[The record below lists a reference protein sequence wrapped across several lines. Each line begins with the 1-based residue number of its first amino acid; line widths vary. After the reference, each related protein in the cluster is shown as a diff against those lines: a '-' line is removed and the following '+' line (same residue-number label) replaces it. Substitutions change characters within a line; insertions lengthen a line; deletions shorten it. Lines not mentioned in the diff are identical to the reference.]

1 MITGNEDGPEKKAKD
16 EEIIDI
22 ALPEKS
28 QFLCTREPLLN
39 YADSELC
46 GKWKVLGP
54 KILLIA
60 GS

>member
-1 MITGNEDGPEKKAKD
+1 LITGNEDGPEKKAKD
-16 EEIIDI
+16 QEIIDI

-46 GKWKVLGP
+46 GKWKVL
-54 KILLIA
+54 
-60 GS
+60 